1 MMFFINTWVSHPRVE
16 NPVRLLRPE
25 GLFVVDATSQHLF
38 AEGDNVR
45 SFGQIKVLKCPHL
58 AGGTSS
64 GLNFV
69 NHVGDVVSGANLL
82 QSWIGLSSR
91 NSIFNL

>member
-1 MMFFINTWVSHPRVE
+1 MLTVNPNTWVLLKDDVFFTWVSHPRVE
-16 NPVRLLRPE
+16 NPVGLLRPE

-58 AGGTSS
+58 AGWTSS
-64 GLNFV
+64 CLNFV
-69 NHVGDVVSGANLL
+69 NHVGDVVS
-82 QSWIGLSSR
+82 
-91 NSIFNL
+91 